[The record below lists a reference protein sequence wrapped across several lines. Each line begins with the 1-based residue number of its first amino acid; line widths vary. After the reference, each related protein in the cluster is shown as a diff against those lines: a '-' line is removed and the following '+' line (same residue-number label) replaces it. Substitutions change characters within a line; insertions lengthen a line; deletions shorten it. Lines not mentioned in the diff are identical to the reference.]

1 MMPVIE
7 VRELTVRQGAFAL
20 ERLSFTVNAGEYAVL
35 MGKSGSGK
43 TTTLEALAGLR
54 SIAGGTILLGGRDCT
69 RLPPAARGIGY
80 VPQDGALFETMTVRA
95 NLGFA
100 LEVRGEDPT
109 RRVAE
114 LGEQLE
120 LVPLLDRMPKGLSG
134 GERQRV
140 ALGRA
145 LAFRPPV
152 LLLDEPLGAL
162 DDDTRD
168 QLIAML
174 SRLKRETTV
183 LHVTHNRSEAERL
196 ADRVLKLDAGRLQRE
211 PEA

>member
-1 MMPVIE
+1 MIE
-7 VRELTVRQGAFAL
+7 VRELTVRQGAFSL
-20 ERLSFTVNAGEYAVL
+20 EGLSFTVPAGEYAVL

-43 TTTLEALAGLR
+43 TTTLEAVAGLR
-54 SIAGGTILLGGRDCT
+54 TVAGGTIRLAGLDCT
-69 RLPPAARGIGY
+69 ARPPAARGIGY
-80 VPQDGALFETMTVRA
+80 VPQDGALFDTMTVRA

-100 LEVRGEDPT
+100 LELRGEDPT
-109 RRVAE
+109 RRAAE
-114 LGEQLE
+114 LAEQLE
-120 LVPLLDRMPKGLSG
+120 LAPLLERMPKGLSG

-145 LAFRPPV
+145 LAYRPPV

-168 QLIAML
+168 QLIGML
-174 SRLKRETTV
+174 LKLKRETTV

-196 ADRVLKLDAGRLQRE
+196 ADRVLRLDSGRLVDH
-211 PEA
+211 

>member
-1 MMPVIE
+1 MIE
-7 VRELTVRQGAFAL
+7 VIDLTVRQGAFAL
-20 ERLSFTVNAGEYAVL
+20 DRVSFTVPAGEYAVL

-54 SIAGGTILLGGRDCT
+54 PLASGTIRLAGRDVT
-69 RLPPAARGIGY
+69 RFHPAERSVGY
-80 VPQDGALFETMTVRA
+80 VPQDGVLFDTMTVRD

-100 LEVRGEDPT
+100 LAIRGEDPA
-109 RRVAE
+109 RRVGE
-114 LGEQLE
+114 LAEQLE
-120 LVPLLDRMPKGLSG
+120 LTHLLDRRPQSLSG

-162 DDDTRD
+162 DDETRD
-168 QLIAML
+168 HLIGHL
-174 SRLKRETTV
+174 LRLKDRREATV
-183 LHVTHNRSEAERL
+183 LHVTHNRSEAGRL
-196 ADRVLKLDAGRLQRE
+196 ADRVFRLNEGRME
-211 PEA
+211 N